1 MQKSIDALHD
11 RFEAVVRTERGSRIK
26 AKTSSNLYV
35 GADGKKFSV
44 QETEPYNGRVYSAD
58 QAKEIGLVDKIGYQS
73 DAVKA
78 AAKLAG
84 LSKPKVVRYRLRIG
98 LRQELGLL
106 KQSPAVSLK
115 TLEEIQTPKLMLIWK
130 VGQ

>member
-1 MQKSIDALHD
+1 M
-11 RFEAVVRTERGSRIK
+11 
-26 AKTSSNLYV
+26 
-35 GADGKKFSV
+35 
-44 QETEPYNGRVYSAD
+44 
-58 QAKEIGLVDKIGYQS
+58 DKIGYQS